1 MRGAPSCR
9 NVPFAVLLDGQ
20 STSAQARMMRTLTN
34 PVLVVLLP
42 AALLACASAPTSD
55 RPDATDTAA
64 RGTRAPH
71 ESAAATRPAYVPA
84 PADLGKRVHAQRGA
98 VTSANALASEAG
110 LAMLRA
116 GGNAI
121 DAAVAT
127 AFAIGVVEPQMSGLG
142 GSGAMLIWQ
151 QAAVRTEY
159 LDFYAMQNADSF
171 VGRTGDEPAPVD
183 LRIVGIPG
191 TVAGLLE
198 AHEHHGSLP
207 LAQVMAPAIRLAEDG
222 FPVGQV
228 LAQFIRS
235 DSAKLHRFTESHGRM
250 WPDGTPL
257 PPGTLLRNTELAA
270 TLRRVAEHG
279 RAGFYEG
286 DVARTVVAALNA
298 GGHPASLDDLASFT
312 PQWKRPLCA
321 EYRGHVVLS
330 APPPQTGAQVIQAL
344 KLLEPQRLADIGLP
358 TRSPQAFD
366 GLVSALRV
374 AMADNRGNDD
384 PRWVGVPA
392 RGRISDEF
400 ARHRQPLVGTGAAA
414 DAIAPA
420 EPHAFDDA
428 DDPAACAPLSP
439 WTGTATPQAA
449 HERGPAQLPTH
460 DDEVDRGE
468 TTHISVVDS
477 AGNAV
482 AVTLT
487 NSTTFGVG
495 AWVAGFFLND
505 SGFRFTE
512 SNITAPSS
520 SRWRTRTST
529 IAPTIVL
536 EDGRV
541 KVVTGA
547 PGAGRIPTE
556 IVQTMIYVI
565 EYGMDPLD
573 ALKMPRI
580 FPAAANPSVQLEHG
594 FTPAL
599 LQAIREM
606 GYEPAAQSSSYARLY
621 MIVRGDDGW
630 IAVADPRHDGEPRG
644 Y

>member
-1 MRGAPSCR
+1 MI
-9 NVPFAVLLDGQ
+9 
-20 STSAQARMMRTLTN
+20 RTLTN

-42 AALLACASAPTSD
+42 AALLACASAPASD
-55 RPDATDTAA
+55 RPDAAGAA
-64 RGTRAPH
+64 TRGTRA
-71 ESAAATRPAYVPA
+71 SLGSAATRPVYATA

-151 QAAVRTEY
+151 QAAARTEY

-171 VGRTGDEPAPVD
+171 DGRTDDEPAPVD
-183 LRIVGIPG
+183 MRIVGIPG
-191 TVAGLLE
+191 SVAGLLE
-198 AHEHHGSLP
+198 AHERHGSLP
-207 LAQVMAPAIRLAEDG
+207 LAQVMAPAIRLAEEG

-235 DSAKLHRFTESHGRM
+235 DSAKLHRFAESHGRM

-257 PPGTLLRNTELAA
+257 PPGTLLRNIELAA
-270 TLRRVAEHG
+270 TLRRVAAHG

-286 DVARTVVAALNA
+286 DVARAVVAALNA
-298 GGHPASLDDLASFT
+298 GGHPASADDLASFT

-344 KLLEPQRLADIGLP
+344 KLLEPQRLADHGLP

-374 AMADNRGNDD
+374 AMADNHGNDD

-392 RGRISDEF
+392 RGRISDAF
-400 ARHRQPLVGTGAAA
+400 ARHRQALVGTGTAAA
-414 DAIAPA
+414 AIAPA
-420 EPHAFDDA
+420 EPQPFDA
-428 DDPAACAPLSP
+428 DADPAACAPLSP
-439 WTGTATPQAA
+439 WPGTATPQAA
-449 HERGPAQLPTH
+449 RERGPAQLPAH
-460 DDEVDRGE
+460 DETDRGE
-468 TTHISVVDS
+468 TTHVSVVDS

-512 SNITAPSS
+512 SNIAAPSA

-536 EDGRV
+536 EDGQV

-556 IVQTMIYVI
+556 IVQTLVYVI
-565 EYGMDPLD
+565 DYGMDPLD

-580 FPAAANPSVQLEHG
+580 FPAAANPAVQLEHG

-621 MIVRGDDGW
+621 MIVRGNDGW